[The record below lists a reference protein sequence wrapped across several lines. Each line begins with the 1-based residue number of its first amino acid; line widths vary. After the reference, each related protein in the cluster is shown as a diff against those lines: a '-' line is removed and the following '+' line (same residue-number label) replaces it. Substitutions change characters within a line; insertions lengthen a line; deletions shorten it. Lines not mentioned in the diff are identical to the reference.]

1 MSNKERNRQIRLK
14 YEKER
19 EMKENPD
26 KCFCDEP
33 DIDEN
38 EPIGET
44 EKVYYSKYDYKYENP
59 FSLPIFKCNK
69 WSVDALF

>member
-33 DIDEN
+33 EIDDEN
-38 EPIGET
+38 
-44 EKVYYSKYDYKYENP
+44 DL
-59 FSLPIFKCNK
+59 LPIRISMPGRKR
-69 WSVDALF
+69 VRGVRL